1 MKKTKQE
8 KKQTVSSAKDLQLPI
23 IQSNIQKGNIKPSR
37 SSLTKPK
44 NEQKIMNMKS
54 NLNDIPQIPNIPI
67 NKNIPKDIVKTFGS
81 TNISQSTNKTRRT
94 KSGRKKKIFYYKEEV
109 NPNNEL
115 IKEEIPRISEEKL
128 SQLKEQRKKRLKQ
141 AKIEEEKE
149 LKIYSQLIEE
159 FKNNKKNKNFLLE
172 ENSKIQKISGEKAQ
186 KILEEGGMLDAY
198 KYVLAQ
204 LCRHG
209 LPNGNIFEYASYVVK
224 NFEKKWK
231 DKKSKMIKEKID
243 KYYEEKQKELNNTLE
258 TEGEIKKINKSLEHR
273 EEYKFIQHLDKSRSK
288 RNIVPRISSP
298 TFQDNFSSFS
308 RNNLNKNFKILKDI
322 KTSQGKEQIN
332 IHPLKLNQIG
342 LEKDIGVIKNN
353 FGGDMNLNK
362 QYKNI
367 IKRESISKLGEGEKI
382 NNNNIKNLTKTKKKK

>member
-23 IQSNIQKGNIKPSR
+23 IQSNIQKGNIKPSP
-37 SSLTKPK
+37 SNLTKPK
-44 NEQKIMNMKS
+44 NVQKPINVKS
-54 NLNDIPQIPNIPI
+54 NLNEIPQIPNIPI
-67 NKNIPKDIVKTFGS
+67 NKNIPKDIVKSFRS

-94 KSGRKKKIFYYKEEV
+94 KSGRKKKMFYYKEEV

-128 SQLKEQRKKRLKQ
+128 YQLKEQRKKRLQQ

-159 FKNNKKNKNFLLE
+159 FKNNKKNKNFLIE
-172 ENSKIQKISGEKAQ
+172 ENSKILKISGEKAQ

-204 LCRHG
+204 LCRYG
-209 LPNGNIFEYASYVVK
+209 LPNGNIFEYASYIVK

-231 DKKSKMIKEKID
+231 EKKSKMMKEKID

-258 TEGEIKKINKSLEHR
+258 TDGEIRKVNKSLEHR
-273 EEYKFIQHLDKSRSK
+273 EEYKFIQNLDKSRSK

-298 TFQDNFSSFS
+298 TFQDNFSNFS
-308 RNNLNKNFKILKDI
+308 RNNINKNFKILKDI
-322 KTSQGKEQIN
+322 RTSQGKEQIN
-332 IHPLKLNQIG
+332 IHPLKINQVG

-353 FGGDMNLNK
+353 IGGDINLNK

>member
-23 IQSNIQKGNIKPSR
+23 IQSNIQKGNIKPSP
-37 SSLTKPK
+37 SNLTKPK
-44 NEQKIMNMKS
+44 NVQKPINVKS
-54 NLNDIPQIPNIPI
+54 NLNEIPQIPNIPI
-67 NKNIPKDIVKTFGS
+67 NKNIPKDIVKSFRN

-94 KSGRKKKIFYYKEEV
+94 KSGRKKKMFYYKEEV

-128 SQLKEQRKKRLKQ
+128 YQLKEQRKKRLQQ

-159 FKNNKKNKNFLLE
+159 FKNNKKNKNFLIE
-172 ENSKIQKISGEKAQ
+172 ENSKILKISGEKAQ

-204 LCRHG
+204 LCRYG
-209 LPNGNIFEYASYVVK
+209 LPNGNIFEYASYIVK

-231 DKKSKMIKEKID
+231 EKKSKMMKEKID
-243 KYYEEKQKELNNTLE
+243 KYYEKKQKELNNTLE
-258 TEGEIKKINKSLEHR
+258 TDGEIRKVNKSLEHR
-273 EEYKFIQHLDKSRSK
+273 EEYKFIQNLDKSRSK

-298 TFQDNFSSFS
+298 TFQDNFSNFS
-308 RNNLNKNFKILKDI
+308 RNNINKNFKILKDI
-322 KTSQGKEQIN
+322 RTSQGKEQIN
-332 IHPLKLNQIG
+332 IHPLKINQVG

-353 FGGDMNLNK
+353 IGGDINLNK